1 MKGLKKLALVSA
13 IAMTSAGAFAMEAAD
28 DSVLS
33 DTTGQSGITIDIA
46 PGSMTTY
53 THASATNQLG
63 AYGVTT
69 ATQDAIDL
77 SGPNAAGA
85 NGIVHGLTIGSIVV
99 HDADGFTTTSFGT
112 AADAGAIV
120 IGGGA
125 TGATAAQIAA
135 DRTVVFADD
144 LNPIVINVDAASNG
158 GAPVLNVAITTPTL
172 AIKTGAI
179 YVATSNGVGSAV
191 TNKTKV
197 LNGMEMVLG
206 ATTINVQLGHELQT
220 VTTAAGAM
228 TALVKID
235 ATLNGGLVINKTQID
250 DNSSSASGPDIHGG
264 SIYVGSMGIHNAG
277 TGSTGDLSAIVGVN
291 VSDDLTT
298 LPGAGTLTFTNDPDA
313 AKGGLVVY
321 LQQVGTSTGGIDISM
336 SDVTL
341 GKAAFTGA
349 GAFDHTAGA
358 KSLGDVEILGL
369 NLNGTSLIIHGH

>member
-46 PGSMTTY
+46 PGAML
-53 THASATNQLG
+53 THTGAVNQLG
-63 AYGVTT
+63 AYGVTN

-77 SGPNAAGA
+77 SGPSAAGA

-179 YVATSNGVGSAV
+179 YVATSNGVGGTVA
-191 TNKTKV
+191 NKTKV

-235 ATLNGGLVINKTQID
+235 ATLNGGLVINNTQID
-250 DNSSSASGPDIHGG
+250 DSSTGTVDIHGG

-277 TGSTGDLSAIVGVN
+277 SGSAGNLNAIVGVN
-291 VSDDLTT
+291 VSDDLTS
-298 LPGAGTLTFTNDPDA
+298 LPGAGSLTFTNDPDA

-321 LQQVGTSTGGIDISM
+321 LQQVGTSSGIDISM